1 MKRNNIIITVLL
13 SVLGIL
19 ALAYFFI
26 DSTED
31 EEKYIWNESYR
42 TSSDQPYGTLFIKE
56 LLSNYRADGKFIL
69 NEKKSLSALLDSGEY
84 TLPTDYIFI
93 GSKLYLDEFD
103 KEALS
108 DFIFDGND
116 AFIASASAP
125 LDVVASIFV
134 NECNRDFYYD
144 EDELAKVNFN
154 FYHPTLKRDKGF
166 NYEYRDHQKGHIYP
180 WRYLNE
186 ELFCDS
192 TKAMT
197 PLGFLQGDQVNFVK
211 LRYGMG
217 HLYIHTNPIVFTNY
231 FMCKPDKVDYASRV
245 FSHLGGKDIIWDEYS
260 KLQFNQEQKH
270 QSQSPLSY
278 ILQHKSLKYAW
289 WMMLGSVLL
298 YTVFT
303 AKRKQRIIPVLEEKV
318 NTSLEFVKMISML
331 HFQNGDHMDIAR
343 KKMKYFLYFVRA
355 KYGIHATPFTE
366 SHMRRLSEK
375 SKIEYGDIL
384 AIFTTY
390 RLIEGNAYSVPG
402 ENRLITLYN
411 AIDKFYKHCK

>member
-1 MKRNNIIITVLL
+1 
-13 SVLGIL
+13 
-19 ALAYFFI
+19 
-26 DSTED
+26 
-31 EEKYIWNESYR
+31 
-42 TSSDQPYGTLFIKE
+42 
-56 LLSNYRADGKFIL
+56 
-69 NEKKSLSALLDSGEY
+69 
-84 TLPTDYIFI
+84 
-93 GSKLYLDEFD
+93 
-103 KEALS
+103 
-108 DFIFDGND
+108 
-116 AFIASASAP
+116 
-125 LDVVASIFV
+125 
-134 NECNRDFYYD
+134 
-144 EDELAKVNFN
+144 
-154 FYHPTLKRDKGF
+154 
-166 NYEYRDHQKGHIYP
+166 
-180 WRYLNE
+180 
-186 ELFCDS
+186 
-192 TKAMT
+192 MT
-197 PLGFLQGDQVNFVK
+197 PLGFLQEDQVNFVK

-231 FMCKPDKVDYASRV
+231 FMCKADKAEYASRV

-260 KLQFNQEQKH
+260 KLQFNQEQKY

-390 RLIEGNAYSVPG
+390 RLIESNAYSVPG

-411 AIDKFYKHCK
+411 VIDKFYKHCK